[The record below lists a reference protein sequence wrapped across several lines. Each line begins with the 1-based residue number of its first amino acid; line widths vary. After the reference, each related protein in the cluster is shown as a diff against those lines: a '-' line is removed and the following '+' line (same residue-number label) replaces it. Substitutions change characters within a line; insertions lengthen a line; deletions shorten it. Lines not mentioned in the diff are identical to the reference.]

1 MNGLN
6 ITRRIWLN
14 KLSSDKK
21 FKYKLTSRSVF
32 SPFAVKLSYRLS
44 SIFFIDSEIYKTIP
58 IQFPRFFSLFYKKN
72 STLSGLFFWMSAEK
86 QLAKQGCC
94 TCKRLKTARNF
105 GTKLAHL
112 CGFWLDIS
120 FFSHMK
126 KYRVKSIVRSSDWL
140 ELICIWNLRHSFSV
154 GISQYVY
161 NNE

>member
-1 MNGLN
+1 MTGLN

-72 STLSGLFFWMSAEK
+72 STLSGLFFWMQAPEN
-86 QLAKQGCC
+86 GE
-94 TCKRLKTARNF
+94 NF
-105 GTKLAHL
+105 GTKLAHP

-126 KYRVKSIVRSSDWL
+126 NYRVKSIVRSSDWL

-154 GISQYVY
+154 SISQYVY

>member
-1 MNGLN
+1 MTGLN

-72 STLSGLFFWMSAEK
+72 STLSGLFFWMQAPKNGE
-86 QLAKQGCC
+86 
-94 TCKRLKTARNF
+94 NF

-126 KYRVKSIVRSSDWL
+126 NYRVKSIVRSSDWL

-154 GISQYVY
+154 SISQYVY

>member
-1 MNGLN
+1 MTGLN
-6 ITRRIWLN
+6 ITRTMWLN

-72 STLSGLFFWMSAEK
+72 STLSVLFFWMSAEK

-94 TCKRLKTARNF
+94 TCKRLKTARIWHETRTPLWLLIRHIIF
-105 GTKLAHL
+105 LTHEKTSCEKHRSLLWLARTHL
-112 CGFWLDIS
+112 Y
-120 FFSHMK
+120 MK
-126 KYRVKSIVRSSDWL
+126 FTS
-140 ELICIWNLRHSFSV
+140 
-154 GISQYVY
+154 
-161 NNE
+161 